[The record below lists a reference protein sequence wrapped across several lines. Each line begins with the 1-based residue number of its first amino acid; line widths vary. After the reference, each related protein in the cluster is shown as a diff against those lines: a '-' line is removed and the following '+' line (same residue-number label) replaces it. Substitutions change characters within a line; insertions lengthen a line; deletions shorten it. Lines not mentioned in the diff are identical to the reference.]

1 MKKIFLAIE
10 VLYKGRAL
18 ASAGK
23 WKSGAIKANLIAF
36 LVALGS
42 LGAAYGLD
50 VSITSEVAA
59 TISSYPVEVIEDFG
73 AALQYASQVASTIVV
88 TGSNHTVGDAMRELG
103 IAVSLLDT
111 NKVG

>member
-59 TISSYPVEVIEDFG
+59 TIAGGVL
-73 AALQYASQVASTIVV
+73 ALVNVFLF
-88 TGSNHTVGDAMRELG
+88 TGTDEELG
-103 IAVSLLDT
+103 LQDKTSDILPEDWPGA
-111 NKVG
+111 